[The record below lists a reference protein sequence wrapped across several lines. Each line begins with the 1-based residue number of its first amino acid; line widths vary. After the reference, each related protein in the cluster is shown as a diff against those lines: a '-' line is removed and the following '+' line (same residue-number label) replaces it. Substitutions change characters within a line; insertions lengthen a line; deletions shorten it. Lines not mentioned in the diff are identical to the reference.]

1 MKKWMTVLLSIT
13 LIVSITACGQKA
25 DNVEAGGSQP
35 ASATNQPTPASKV
48 ETTKGVPTAEE
59 LIKKTSE
66 ASQKL
71 KSYSMDSK
79 MDQNISVTVD
89 GKKQEQKLNM
99 SMKTDMIQEPIA
111 MYQEIKMTIPGM
123 DQAQDIKQYITQE
136 GIYMQSQGTW
146 TKLPDTTKDQLMG
159 TIKNQASPEKQLE
172 QFKSITK
179 DTKVTDDGGNYVM
192 SATVSGENVKELAK
206 KMVNSSGSANP
217 QMDAMMEQMNIKSM
231 KMTYAIKKDEYTPV
245 SMNVEMT
252 MDMDQQGQ
260 KISMDMKMDSTF
272 SNYNKVAEIK
282 VPAEALK
289 SAS

>member
-1 MKKWMTVLLSIT
+1 
-13 LIVSITACGQKA
+13 
-25 DNVEAGGSQP
+25 
-35 ASATNQPTPASKV
+35 
-48 ETTKGVPTAEE
+48 
-59 LIKKTSE
+59 
-66 ASQKL
+66 
-71 KSYSMDSK
+71 
-79 MDQNISVTVD
+79 
-89 GKKQEQKLNM
+89 
-99 SMKTDMIQEPIA
+99 
-111 MYQEIKMTIPGM
+111 
-123 DQAQDIKQYITQE
+123 
-136 GIYMQSQGTW
+136 MQSQGTW

-231 KMTYAIKKDEYTPV
+231 KMTYAIKKDDYTPV